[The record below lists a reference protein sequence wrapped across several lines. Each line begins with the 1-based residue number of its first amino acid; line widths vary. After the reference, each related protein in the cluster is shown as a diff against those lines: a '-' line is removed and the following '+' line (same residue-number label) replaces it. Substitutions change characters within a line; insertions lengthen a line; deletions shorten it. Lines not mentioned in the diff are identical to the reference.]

1 MNENQILFITL
12 FVSCM
17 LATALIC
24 GIGVLMHIR
33 KRKKKSFFEM
43 EFKVRPMPKCKP
55 ALDYPGT
62 NHYDAVDALAS
73 ALRAYKIPKADSFDP
88 ERLTLKEYLELA
100 GYKRGNTEIDIKE
113 RQDNGWPCSK
123 PIKSTTFYKKDNTI
137 IKIIKGD
144 QIAEEGKKQFIEAL
158 YDFNNCTGATER
170 AFNEAMII
178 TEEKEM
184 GKAKKRESR
193 KELTTDIRILIDRHE
208 KQKTIRR
215 NREMMFNKLLE
226 KTGKVPTIDQ
236 VDVALKIIDRD
247 L

>member
-1 MNENQILFITL
+1 MNDNQILVIVL

-24 GIGVLMHIR
+24 GIGLLMHIR
-33 KRKKKSFFEM
+33 NRKKKSFFEM

-55 ALDYPGT
+55 ALDYPET

-144 QIAEEGKKQFIEAL
+144 QIAEEGKKQFIGEKL
-158 YDFNNCTGATER
+158 KSNCKHAEYL
-170 AFNEAMII
+170 
-178 TEEKEM
+178 
-184 GKAKKRESR
+184 
-193 KELTTDIRILIDRHE
+193 KELTRELDKMSLTFIERHYIYTTAFSYLHHDKDHCDCNE
-208 KQKTIRR
+208 
-215 NREMMFNKLLE
+215 
-226 KTGKVPTIDQ
+226 
-236 VDVALKIIDRD
+236 
-247 L
+247 